1 MYHSRLYTF
10 RNELV
15 RHPASSVRCDARYYD
30 CIYAKVFMVRG
41 GRLSDHANFMALLRI
56 TITSSESG
64 PLFTARVLVALGN
77 PLKLASEHTKYMS
90 RL

>member
-1 MYHSRLYTF
+1 MYHSRLLTF
-10 RNELV
+10 RNELI

-30 CIYAKVFMVRG
+30 CIYVKVFIVRG
-41 GRLSDHANFMALLRI
+41 GKLSDHANFMALSRT

-77 PLKLASEHTKYMS
+77 PFKLEPEHS
-90 RL
+90 PLSP